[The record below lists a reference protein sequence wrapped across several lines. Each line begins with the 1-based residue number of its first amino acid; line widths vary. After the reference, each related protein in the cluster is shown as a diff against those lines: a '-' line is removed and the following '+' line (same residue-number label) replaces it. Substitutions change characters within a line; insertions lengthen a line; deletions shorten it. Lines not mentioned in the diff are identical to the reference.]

1 VTNENDSKAMGGIRR
16 AKTILRHNNFTAI
29 YDKGYHTG
37 DGLIA
42 LIVLELMCWWP
53 FLAFL
58 HTRLIW
64 LLM

>member
-1 VTNENDSKAMGGIRR
+1 MTKAITLGGNLR
-16 AKTILRHNNFTAI
+16 ANS
-29 YDKGYHTG
+29 
-37 DGLIA
+37 
-42 LIVLELMCWWP
+42 LELMCWWP